1 VLKASQ
7 AGSIASLPEKDIAN
21 EAVKRAMQAENT
33 LGKLVPQSHESQ
45 LFALLGDSKQIAQV
59 LDCHAGDVKAIQR
72 FANQEGTM
80 TIEVV
85 CTGEAS
91 HSPEECVAR
100 GIAAHP
106 GNNNNVAGGAHSR
119 MKQLATLLRYLIR
132 GGYTLHDTNGILTA
146 CKEDPRKRS
155 LQQSKVFSS
164 ARDEMKHEPLAKLV
178 TTGCTS
184 HFDNVFGRR
193 LRQSEALMFLENAAE
208 YSLNSCHTLQ
218 CFALEA
224 LVDEWQRWG
233 VEGCGTAMLSC
244 NDLETISKTST
255 DQVVQLGSMPAK
267 ALEEAR
273 ASLQGVYTMLGTHV
287 PFERIPDIARS
298 AVRAVVH
305 KRNIQLDDLLKDSLE
320 LWPAL
325 REVAQQYKSS
335 GDTEAKDDT
344 VYEAADLVITDS
356 SEDVAHHAKAIKQRG
371 TANAFES
378 PDDICALFT
387 EAFFDFSGKL
397 AKLGS
402 QDELD
407 VAKAAVVLD
416 TAGLWNNASDCM
428 RARAKSKG
436 LPRSAAPEKKT
447 GDPFCE

>member
-1 VLKASQ
+1 MGVDMQLQLQNLEKSITFEGVLVVPAAVRSVLDMLCRASYALASLPVLKASQ
-7 AGSIASLPEKDIAN
+7 AGNIASLPEKDIAN

-33 LGKLVPQSHESQ
+33 LVKLVPQSHESQ

-72 FANQEGTM
+72 YANQEGTM

-91 HSPEECVAR
+91 HSLEECVAR

-106 GNNNNVAGGAHSR
+106 GNNNVAGGAHSR

-164 ARDEMKHEPLAKLV
+164 ARDEMKREPLAKLV

-193 LRQSEALMFLENAAE
+193 LRQSEALMFLENAAG

-224 LVDEWQRWG
+224 LVDESQRWG
-233 VEGCGTAMLSC
+233 VEGCSTALLSC
-244 NDLETISKTST
+244 NDLETVSKTRT
-255 DQVVQLGSMPAK
+255 DQVVQLSSIPAK

-273 ASLQGVYTMLGTHV
+273 ASLQSVCTMLGTHV
-287 PFERIPDIARS
+287 PLERIPDIVRS
-298 AVRAVVH
+298 AVKAVVH
-305 KRNIQLDDLLKDSLE
+305 KEKIQLDNLLKDSLE
-320 LWPAL
+320 LKSAL
-325 REVAQQYKSS
+325 REAAQQ
-335 GDTEAKDDT
+335 
-344 VYEAADLVITDS
+344 
-356 SEDVAHHAKAIKQRG
+356 
-371 TANAFES
+371 
-378 PDDICALFT
+378 
-387 EAFFDFSGKL
+387 
-397 AKLGS
+397 
-402 QDELD
+402 
-407 VAKAAVVLD
+407 
-416 TAGLWNNASDCM
+416 
-428 RARAKSKG
+428 
-436 LPRSAAPEKKT
+436 
-447 GDPFCE
+447 